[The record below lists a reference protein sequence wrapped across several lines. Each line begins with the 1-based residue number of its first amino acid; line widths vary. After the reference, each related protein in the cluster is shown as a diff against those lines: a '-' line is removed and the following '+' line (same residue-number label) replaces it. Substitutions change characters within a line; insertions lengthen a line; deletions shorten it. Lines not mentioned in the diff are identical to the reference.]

1 MLCMKYMKKVL
12 ELTKIDAKIYSKT
25 CPINMLSEIHLI
37 QRGLA
42 YLAPRWQE
50 LQESNSAP
58 VSGRSFPLLVP

>member
-37 QRGLA
+37 EGTCLFSPEVA
-42 YLAPRWQE
+42 GA
-50 LQESNSAP
+50 AG
-58 VSGRSFPLLVP
+58 V